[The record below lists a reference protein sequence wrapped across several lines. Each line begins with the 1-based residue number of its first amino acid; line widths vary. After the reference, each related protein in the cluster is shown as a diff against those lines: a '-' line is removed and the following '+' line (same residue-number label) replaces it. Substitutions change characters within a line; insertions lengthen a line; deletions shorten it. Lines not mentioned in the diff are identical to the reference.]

1 MIELA
6 GGRYA
11 LGEFDFGDTRRSTEP
26 ITMEDFYAAALDADY
41 LVYNGTIDTPLGSK
55 EELLQKSPLFADFKA
70 FKEDNVWCTDS
81 QIYQASDSVAE
92 LIEDF
97 HVMVTDGDAGEMHF
111 LKKLD

>member
-1 MIELA
+1 
-6 GGRYA
+6 
-11 LGEFDFGDTRRSTEP
+11 
-26 ITMEDFYAAALDADY
+26 MEDFYATALSADY

-70 FKEDNVWCTDS
+70 FKENNVWCTDS
-81 QIYQASDSVAE
+81 QIYQASDSVSE

-97 HVMVTDGDAGEMHF
+97 HVLVTDGDVEETNF